1 MTRRRSTQH
10 VNTAKKLLIHIGDVG
25 GDPIWCRSCNQ
36 KGHVEKVCK
45 RKQQEAQIA
54 QEIEKEEH
62 LFVVTC
68 FASDITSET
77 WLIDSGCTHHMTHDK
92 GMFVKLDRTYSSK
105 VRTGNGDY
113 IEVKGIVNGFSAS
126 VLSPQVI

>member
-1 MTRRRSTQH
+1 MRRRSIFLWQ
-10 VNTAKKLLIHIGDVG
+10 L
-25 GDPIWCRSCNQ
+25 
-36 KGHVEKVCK
+36 
-45 RKQQEAQIA
+45 
-54 QEIEKEEH
+54 
-62 LFVVTC
+62 